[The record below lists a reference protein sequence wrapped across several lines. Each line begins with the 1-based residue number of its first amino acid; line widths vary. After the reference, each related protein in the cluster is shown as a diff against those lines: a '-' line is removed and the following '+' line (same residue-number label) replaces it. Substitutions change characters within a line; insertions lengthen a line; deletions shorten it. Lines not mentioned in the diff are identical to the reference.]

1 MINRA
6 SVPMWGIAGKSAGP
20 PKWAG
25 KKSDCRPGL
34 PARIARSSSES
45 SLNAKDRNS
54 VFHAKDRNKSRERQR
69 LVRHCLH
76 NRRGQ
81 FRTNSVGF
89 GQIHFVLY
97 LLVFSAPGPWVIL
110 FSRYRGSCLISCPS
124 VVFASAQSAS
134 GELSGLISTVFYC
147 W

>member
-1 MINRA
+1 M
-6 SVPMWGIAGKSAGP
+6 
-20 PKWAG
+20 
-25 KKSDCRPGL
+25 
-34 PARIARSSSES
+34 
-45 SLNAKDRNS
+45 NAKDRNS
-54 VFHAKDRNKSRERQR
+54 VFHAKDRNESRERQR

-97 LLVFSAPGPWVIL
+97 LLVFSAQGPWVIL
-110 FSRYRGSCLISCPS
+110 FSRYRGSCLISSPS

-134 GELSGLISTVFYC
+134 GGYPVYTQLYSIGNFIILGQGNTTHKTFHHV
-147 W
+147 